1 MKLLIIDELSM
12 VSSDLWTD
20 IDSRLEE
27 IFMMIPEK
35 VLRQNSKV
43 FVDFLNKVWVGNIDD
58 DAENLLKA
66 RFIHGSNENYPKDA
80 LHLYAENKPAIKRN
94 ETILNELPGELYTI
108 GARYPLV
115 LTLRLLR
122 IKGKQTQ
129 EVRQSCSS

>member
-1 MKLLIIDELSM
+1 M

>member
-1 MKLLIIDELSM
+1 M

-43 FVDFLNKVWVGNIDD
+43 FIDFLNKVWVGNIDD

-66 RFIHGSNENYPKDA
+66 RFVHGSNENYPKDA

>member
-1 MKLLIIDELSM
+1 M

-43 FVDFLNKVWVGNIDD
+43 FIDFLNKVWVGNIDD

>member
-43 FVDFLNKVWVGNIDD
+43 FIDFLNKVWVGNIDD

-108 GARYPLV
+108 GARCPLV

>member
-1 MKLLIIDELSM
+1 M

-43 FVDFLNKVWVGNIDD
+43 FIDFLNKVWVGNIDD
-58 DAENLLKA
+58 DAKNLLKA
-66 RFIHGSNENYPKDA
+66 RFMHGSNENYPKDA